1 MREGFGPPFYL
12 ELTMEDEDGITI
24 LYDVYKNDKK
34 VGQFKVLS
42 LGVAQIK
49 RTCEMYNFPIE
60 SYKIKRISDGQVVWD
75 GSVVGHS
82 TGHVSID

>member
-1 MREGFGPPFYL
+1 ML
-12 ELTMEDEDGITI
+12 DDEDGVTI

-49 RTCEMYNFPIE
+49 RTCEMYNFSIE
-60 SYKIKRISDGQVVWD
+60 SYKIKRISDDRVVWD
-75 GSVVGHS
+75 GSVVDHS
-82 TGHVSID
+82 TGHVSVD